1 MKRPYVICHILS
13 ALNGRISGPFMGT
26 AAALPAAGAYGSLRA
41 ELESDAWLYG
51 TTTTKEFTGFQKPD
65 LMEGAEASG
74 ARPAA
79 EEDFA
84 PRSCHPGRV
93 LPGVCRCRDPYSR
106 TGSGSFWHTRRYLP
120 ASPHRKAADMHRK
133 RRSNPWC
140 GKPFRQ

>member
-74 ARPAA
+74 TRPAA
-79 EEDFA
+79 EEDFVA
-84 PRSCHPGRV
+84 AHEEKFYYVSI
-93 LPGVCRCRDPYSR
+93 D
-106 TGSGSFWHTRRYLP
+106 TR
-120 ASPHRKAADMHRK
+120 
-133 RRSNPWC
+133 
-140 GKPFRQ
+140 